1 MIGFTLFVL
10 LLLHAAIL
18 DTLVRQDIAGRLST
32 VAKVFVILV
41 MASLVEFSST
51 ALMHYGSNHY
61 VSLAI
66 ARMLTI
72 LIFLDI
78 TIEFMLLHL
87 AVRDYWTS
95 ATHVSGT
102 SSVLTFLVGVAMLVV
117 PYLIAH
123 DSVPFDLVE
132 AESELIDGVTTEL
145 GGMWFSV
152 FFALESAGGWMLA
165 KTFSD
170 SSTGVWS
177 WITVYA
183 VMLIPLI
190 F

>member
-1 MIGFTLFVL
+1 MIGFTVFTLLF
-10 LLLHAAIL
+10 LHAAIL
-18 DTLVRQDIAGRLST
+18 DTLVRQDLAGRLST

-41 MASLVEFSST
+41 IGSLVEFSST
-51 ALMHYGSNHY
+51 ALLHYGSNHY
-61 VSLAI
+61 VSLAVT
-66 ARMLTI
+66 RMLTV

-102 SSVLTFLVGVAMLVV
+102 SSVLTFITGVVILVV
-117 PYLIAH
+117 TYLIAH

-145 GGMWFSV
+145 GGM
-152 FFALESAGGWMLA
+152 
-165 KTFSD
+165 
-170 SSTGVWS
+170 
-177 WITVYA
+177 
-183 VMLIPLI
+183 
-190 F
+190 